1 VGTTVALLERG
12 SRTMSAIH
20 KRIYSAMKREFNLL
34 ARVFKL
40 YLPPVYP
47 YDVVGGQKQIMQTD
61 FDDRVDILPVADPN
75 IFSQT
80 QRISLAQTELQ
91 LATSNPQ
98 IHNQY
103 EVYRNMY
110 EALGV
115 KDIDLILKRP
125 PKPMPKDPALEHI
138 DALAS
143 LPFQA
148 FPGQDHRAHITSHLN
163 FLATNMVRNA
173 PMVGAAIEKN
183 CLEHISLMAQEQIE
197 LEFREELQQLAQMQQ
212 NPQFQQQAMMMQQK
226 IESRK
231 AVLVAEMMEEFM
243 KEEKKVTSQF
253 DHDPI
258 AKLRA
263 RELDIRAMDNESK
276 RKAAEEKINLD
287 RMRAMM
293 NQGNVED
300 KLDQNEDLAELRA
313 ETSLEKQE
321 MAVDSREK
329 LARMRPKTNGRSN

>member
-1 VGTTVALLERG
+1 
-12 SRTMSAIH
+12 MSAIH